1 MSKDIQAMRQNY
13 EQAALDIA
21 HTAESPLQQF
31 TKWFEEA
38 VASELKEPNAFI
50 LATATPDGQPSSR
63 TMLLKGIE
71 DQGFVFFTN
80 YESRKGKELIANPQA
95 ALLFF
100 WGELE
105 RQVRIEG
112 KLERLSDADNDAY
125 FYSRPEGSQY
135 GAMASPQSTVIAS
148 REWLENRMQEIMAA
162 GAPKRPDHWGGFL
175 LRPKTME
182 FWQGRPSR
190 LHDRIQYQWTGKSWE
205 RYRLAP

>member
-21 HTAESPLQQF
+21 HTAESPMQQF

-162 GAPKRPDHWGGFL
+162 GAPKRPDNWGGFL